1 MTRCLSCIESAMA
14 SLGGVKPFASAFASA
29 FASGITGLCL
39 GFVLFCALP
48 GCSSVSLS
56 SPSGPHSK
64 GAVQEHAFLLQPE
77 QAQDVTIRAL
87 GLVGTPYRFG
97 GNTPESGFDCSG
109 LIAYVYQTQAGVKAP
124 RTVAQLESWGQS
136 IAPSELR
143 SGDLILFRKSPTS
156 VPHHAGIYVG
166 KGRFVHA
173 PSTGGDVRLDPL
185 ESKYWASMNVVFRRP

>member
-14 SLGGVKPFASAFASA
+14 SAFAST
-29 FASGITGLCL
+29 FNSGISGLCL
-39 GFVLFCALP
+39 GLVLFCALP

-56 SPSGPHSK
+56 PTSGPRSA
-64 GAVQEHAFLLQPE
+64 GAAHEHAFLLQPE

-109 LIAYVYQTQAGVKAP
+109 LIAYVYKTQAGVQTP
-124 RTVAQLESWGQS
+124 RTVAQLQNWGQS
-136 IAPSELR
+136 IAPTDLR
-143 SGDLILFRKSPTS
+143 SGDLVLFSKSPS
-156 VPHHAGIYVG
+156 GVPHHAGIYVG

-185 ESKYWASMNVVFRRP
+185 DSKYWASMNVVFRRP

>member
-14 SLGGVKPFASAFASA
+14 SSFASSFASAFH
-29 FASGITGLCL
+29 SGITGLCL
-39 GFVLFCALP
+39 GLVLFGALP

-56 SPSGPHSK
+56 STSGPHSA
-64 GAVQEHAFLLQPE
+64 GAAHEHAFLLQPE

-109 LIAYVYQTQAGVKAP
+109 LIAYVYQTQAGVKTP
-124 RTVAQLESWGQS
+124 RTVAQLQSWGQS
-136 IAPSELR
+136 IAPTDLR
-143 SGDLILFRKSPTS
+143 SGDLVLFSKSPLG

-185 ESKYWASMNVVFRRP
+185 EGKYWASMNVVFRRP